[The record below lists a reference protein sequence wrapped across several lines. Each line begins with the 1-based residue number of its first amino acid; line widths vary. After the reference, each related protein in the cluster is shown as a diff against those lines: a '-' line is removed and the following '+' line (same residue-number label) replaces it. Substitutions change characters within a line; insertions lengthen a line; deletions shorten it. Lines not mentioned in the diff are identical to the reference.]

1 MKGYDHMKRP
11 ARLLAVVL
19 IFALSITAAYAEEW
33 ICSNCGKTNTT
44 NFCTNCGQKHDVWLC
59 PNCGEENSD
68 AFCGNCGTPRPVDLS
83 FLYGTWKYNQD
94 DSINFFFTENNTLL
108 MAHSV
113 YGVMKGTYTATS
125 NRITMFAGTT
135 EEVSTHYSFS
145 DNTLCLEDMN
155 ITLTKTEKPAVFK
168 VAMDGDSMNDTF
180 SNGTILYFE
189 YKDIA
194 DIQRFDIVATYYP
207 KRNYTV
213 FTKRVVGLPGDIVEI
228 RDGYLYVNNEK
239 YDEPYINDEYR
250 SGRLDQFEPY
260 TVPENHYFV
269 LGDHRNSSND
279 SRFVGALDANM
290 LIGVMTRNPD
300 LDIFSGH
307 ITGFH
312 WVRTIDIEKASETPG
327 SGWTLPD
334 GATLTDQ
341 IEEIH
346 HYDSVL
352 DHYEEVEVERSRQ
365 VFDHNEI
372 YYTYTDNNNGTF
384 TEVPHERPVYTTEYY
399 TETVQQPVYTQV
411 PRYQTKYY
419 YTTKS
424 WQYSRQLTSSGDNQN
439 PSWPTDS
446 LASDERQGQQSQ
458 IYTLTV
464 SDGENTQ
471 TYKVEESYWTS
482 VNPGDIIYITFQRNT
497 AETFISDSSG
507 NYLAPAK
514 LQ

>member
-1 MKGYDHMKRP
+1 MKKP
-11 ARLLAVVL
+11 ARLLAIVL

-59 PNCGEENSD
+59 PNCSEENSD

-94 DSINFFFTENNTLL
+94 DSINFIFTDNNTLL
-108 MAHSV
+108 MTHSV

-135 EEVSTHYSFS
+135 EEASTHYRFT
-145 DNTLCLEDMN
+145 DNTLYLEDMN
-155 ITLTKTEKPAVFK
+155 RTLTKTEEPAVFK

-207 KRNYTV
+207 NRNYTV

-290 LIGVMTRNPD
+290 LIGVMTENPD
-300 LDIFSGH
+300 
-307 ITGFH
+307 
-312 WVRTIDIEKASETPG
+312 
-327 SGWTLPD
+327 
-334 GATLTDQ
+334 
-341 IEEIH
+341 
-346 HYDSVL
+346 
-352 DHYEEVEVERSRQ
+352 
-365 VFDHNEI
+365 
-372 YYTYTDNNNGTF
+372 
-384 TEVPHERPVYTTEYY
+384 
-399 TETVQQPVYTQV
+399 
-411 PRYQTKYY
+411 
-419 YTTKS
+419 
-424 WQYSRQLTSSGDNQN
+424 
-439 PSWPTDS
+439 
-446 LASDERQGQQSQ
+446 
-458 IYTLTV
+458 
-464 SDGENTQ
+464 
-471 TYKVEESYWTS
+471 
-482 VNPGDIIYITFQRNT
+482 
-497 AETFISDSSG
+497 
-507 NYLAPAK
+507 
-514 LQ
+514 